1 MMLTGTIRWKGRYAR
16 QFYLNYVWKHFFS
29 ANEFWARD
37 RIGTGVSK
45 DMSSSITIIKISS

>member
-1 MMLTGTIRWKGRYAR
+1 MLTGTIRWKGRYAR